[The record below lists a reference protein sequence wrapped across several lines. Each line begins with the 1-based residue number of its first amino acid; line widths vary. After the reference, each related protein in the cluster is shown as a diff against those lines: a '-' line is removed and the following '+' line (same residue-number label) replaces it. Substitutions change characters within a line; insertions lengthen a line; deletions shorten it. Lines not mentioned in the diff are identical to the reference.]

1 MFAVIKTGGKQ
12 YKVKVGDILKVEKI
26 NAKEGD
32 LVELETLMI
41 SDEEGNIQV
50 GDLGKKVVAK
60 VLKHGKGEKIIVFKY
75 MPKKHWQRKKGHRQW
90 FTEIKI
96 EKIES

>member
-12 YKVKVGDILKVEKI
+12 YKVKPGDILKVEKL

-32 LVELETLMI
+32 LIELETLMI
-41 SDEEGNIQV
+41 SDGEGNIQV
-50 GDLGKKVVAK
+50 GDLGKKVTAR
-60 VLKHGKGEKIIVFKY
+60 VLRHGKGKKIIVFKY

>member
-12 YKVKVGDILKVEKI
+12 YKVREGDILRVEKL
-26 NAKEGD
+26 NANEGD
-32 LVELETLMI
+32 TVELETLMI
-41 SDEEGNIQV
+41 SDENGNIQV
-50 GDLGKKVVAK
+50 GNLGKKVIAK

>member
-12 YKVKVGDILKVEKI
+12 YKVKEGDILRVEKL
-26 NAKEGD
+26 NANEGD
-32 LVELETLMI
+32 TVELETLMI
-41 SDEEGNIQV
+41 SDENGNIQV
-50 GDLGKKVVAK
+50 GNLGKKVIAK